1 MKTVVNLH
9 VQMPY
14 EIIQRKKWYLASCPI
29 MDVHSQGETE
39 EQAKNNLIEAMTAFF
54 ISCFERGTLDEVF
67 KECGFTP
74 VDSTEKIII
83 SPPEDIIDV
92 PIPFQ
97 IPSLKH
103 SKCHV

>member
-14 EIIQRKKWYLASCPI
+14 EIIQRKKWYVASCPI
-29 MDVHSQGETE
+29 MGVHSQGETE
-39 EQAKNNLIEAMTAFF
+39 EQAKKNLIEAMTAFF
-54 ISCFERGTLDEVF
+54 ISCFKRGTMDDVL

-74 VDSTEKIII
+74 FDSTEQII
-83 SPPEDIIDV
+83 STQPEDIIDV

-103 SKCHV
+103 TKCHV